1 MIGTAVALDNLD
13 FTPGLEF
20 TIKADEFQAFRELIY
35 SESGISLNSSKRD
48 LVCSRLARRLRHFG
62 FGSFAEYYQY
72 LIEED
77 TTGVERQVMINCLTT
92 NKTDFF
98 REAHHFDFLRNS
110 VLPGLCSRAK
120 NGGKRKIRI
129 WSAGCSTGEEPYT
142 LAITLK
148 ENLDPDFGWDVRIL
162 ASDIDTD
169 CLAKAEAG
177 VYPAERLELVP
188 DHLRKKYFSPSAS
201 GGPNQLSASLD
212 LRQLIAFR
220 HVNLIEEPWPMR
232 AQFDM
237 IFCRNVIIYFDR
249 ETQLRLVERFASI
262 LNPEGFLFL
271 GHSESLHGLTD
282 RFEPLGGSIYRLK
295 KGSDSSIVP
304 AAATDSSSRTI
315 EGMLRPDEKSQRSVA
330 GSSFGIPR
338 LDSEQKFQLV
348 EENLTVGDVRASREP
363 AVFKTVLGSCV
374 AACLYDPEARVGGM
388 NHFALPSGTGVEGL
402 SSRFGVHAMEL
413 LINEIMRL
421 GGDRRRIRAK
431 VFGGSNVQNV
441 PFSIGHM
448 NAKFILDFLSTEQIP
463 LVAYHLGGTTGWSVH
478 FYTHTGRALIKPLDS
493 CPLLDG
499 NETSRKQAF
508 EKLYRAEP
516 ENVVLF

>member
-1 MIGTAVALDNLD
+1 MIGTAFANEGQD
-13 FTPGLEF
+13 FVSGLEF
-20 TIKADEFQAFRELIY
+20 TITTDEFQAFRDLIY
-35 SESGISLNSSKRD
+35 SGSGISLNASKRD
-48 LVCSRLARRLRHFG
+48 LVCSRLAKRLRHFG

-98 REAHHFDFLRNS
+98 RESHHFDFLRNS
-110 VLPGLCSRAK
+110 VLPGLCTRAK
-120 NGGKRKIRI
+120 NGGLRKIRI
-129 WSAGCSTGEEPYT
+129 WSAGCSTGEEPFT

-148 ENLDPDFGWDVRIL
+148 ENLDPAFGWDVRIL

-169 CLAKAEAG
+169 CLAKAEEG
-177 VYPAERLELVP
+177 VYPTERLDLVP
-188 DHLRKKYFSPSAS
+188 DHLRRKYFNPTTAD
-201 GGPNQLSASLD
+201 GPDQLSVSSD
-212 LRQLIAFR
+212 LRQLVAFR

-232 AQFDM
+232 AQFDV

-249 ETQLRLVERFASI
+249 ETQLRLIERFTSV
-262 LNPEGFLFL
+262 LSPEGFLFL

-295 KGSDSSIVP
+295 KASDSSAAP
-304 AAATDSSSRTI
+304 AAATDSLSMSL
-315 EGMLRPDEKSQRSVA
+315 EGMLQPAEKSQRSVA

-338 LDSEQKFQLV
+338 LELDQKFQLV

-374 AACLYDPEARVGGM
+374 SACLYDPESRVGGM
-388 NHFALPSGTGVEGL
+388 NHFALPAGMGAGGL
-402 SSRFGVHAMEL
+402 STRFGVHAMEL
-413 LINEIMRL
+413 LINEIMRH

-441 PFSIGHM
+441 LFSIGHL
-448 NAKFILDFLSTEQIP
+448 NAQFILEFLSTEQIP

-499 NETSRKQAF
+499 NETSRKQVF
-508 EKLYRAEP
+508 EKLCRAEP